1 MIFVKDHETRPV
13 EEEPG
18 LFSVKLIDGEVGS
31 RGVALLRGWL
41 EPGACHSMHTH
52 KSEEAVLFLSGH
64 GIVSINEKQFEVGPG
79 DTIWIPPMTIH
90 STKNISNKETLDFVA
105 AFSDSL
111 IDSQPQETN
120 ASNNSKHLHGRFPIW
135 NRICWITRKLLRIL
149 GRFVK

>member
-52 KSEEAVLFLSGH
+52 KSEEAVLFLSG
-64 GIVSINEKQFEVGPG
+64 VTFL
-79 DTIWIPPMTIH
+79 
-90 STKNISNKETLDFVA
+90 STSSSLKEMKTPSRGA
-105 AFSDSL
+105 AASL
-111 IDSQPQETN
+111 G
-120 ASNNSKHLHGRFPIW
+120 AGAAA
-135 NRICWITRKLLRIL
+135 
-149 GRFVK
+149 